1 MIKKL
6 MTQSTLIATIIVMDV
21 LVGMEFDLFV
31 PSFPE
36 LQQHYALSA
45 FWVEALL
52 SANFAGFCLSLFFV
66 GGLADR
72 YGRKP
77 IIIWGLLL
85 FILGSLLCLWAV
97 HYPWL
102 LLGRFLQGI
111 GVAAPSILS
120 FLIIADTY
128 PLKQQQTLMAILN
141 GVMNFSVGAAP
152 IVGSYI
158 AYHYK
163 VRGNFLALL
172 TLSIVTLFMTILFV
186 RTPNGASLV
195 QKKEVTF
202 GGYMPIFRSKPLL
215 LLMGHIIVQIVPYWI
230 FVGMS
235 PLFYIQDLGVSLDYF
250 GYYQGSLAFLFA
262 IGSFVSGS
270 LIKRYDHKKLLYS
283 SVHIFTFGFL
293 CLAIVS
299 FFPVRSPLLITLA
312 FIPFVLGQVIP
323 TTLLYTLSFNY
334 LPHAKGKIA
343 AILQGGRLVFSALSL
358 QLAGYFY
365 AGSFKNI
372 GIVMMGFILFT
383 ILTLSKVLKNESL
396 MTSLYKR

>member
-6 MTQSTLIATIIVMDV
+6 MIQSTLIATIIVMDI
-21 LVGMEFDLFV
+21 LVGVEFDLFV

-36 LQQHYALSA
+36 IQQHYALSA

-52 SANFAGFCLSLFFV
+52 SSNFAGFCLSLFFV

-72 YGRKP
+72 HGRKP
-77 IIIWGLLL
+77 IIICGLLI
-85 FILGSLLCLWAV
+85 FILGSLFCLWAE

-102 LLGRFLQGI
+102 LIGRFLQGI

-152 IVGSYI
+152 VVGSYI

-186 RTPNGASLV
+186 RTPDKVTLM

-202 GGYMPIFRSKPLL
+202 GGYMPIFSSKPLL
-215 LLMGHIIVQIVPYWI
+215 LLMGHIVVQIVPYWI

-235 PLFYIQDLGVSLDYF
+235 ALLYIQDLGVSLDHF

-262 IGSFVSGS
+262 IGSFMSGF
-270 LIKRYDHKKLLYS
+270 LIKRYDHKRLLYS
-283 SVHIFTFGFL
+283 SVYIFTIGLL
-293 CLAIVS
+293 CLAVVS
-299 FFPVRSPLLITLA
+299 FFPIQSPLLITLA
-312 FIPFVLGQVIP
+312 FVPFVLGQVIP

-334 LPHAKGKIA
+334 LPQAKGKIA
-343 AILQGGRLVFSALSL
+343 AMLQVGRLVFSAISL

-365 AGSFKNI
+365 TGTFKNV
-372 GIVMMGFILFT
+372 GIIMMGFIMLT
-383 ILTLSKVLKNESL
+383 ILTLLKVLKNESL
-396 MTSLYKR
+396 MTALYKR